1 MGSIDA
7 DLFMETVD
15 VNSVEL
21 YVDGSKAEQENDISY
36 KEL

>member
-1 MGSIDA
+1 MESIDA